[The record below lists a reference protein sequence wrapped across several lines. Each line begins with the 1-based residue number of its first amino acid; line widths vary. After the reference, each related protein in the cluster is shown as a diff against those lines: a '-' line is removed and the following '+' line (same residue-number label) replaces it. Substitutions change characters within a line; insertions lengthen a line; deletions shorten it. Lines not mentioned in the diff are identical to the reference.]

1 MKNIQMYH
9 NNIPWQ
15 QQAEGLLDEVDS
27 ELGKQL
33 EDVQVNWD
41 TERKKILDYEKY
53 PGTLY

>member
-1 MKNIQMYH
+1 MYH